1 MSVNKGKGV
10 ERIRCDEE
18 GIFEVGFGTVLQL
31 VLIDFKG
38 AGKYSEAA

>member
-1 MSVNKGKGV
+1 MNVNKGKGV

-18 GIFEVGFGTVLQL
+18 GIFRVGFGTVLQL